1 MRATN
6 FSLLN
11 ALTLILVAAVV
22 PSTAQVNGRNSV
34 GFGTA
39 IHGVPPSVTSFNYG
53 GQPGFHGVPA
63 SVTSLGFG
71 SSGFQLNRP
80 FRTNPSFGFHHRR
93 NSRFASP
100 FFGDIVAVPYAYPMY
115 VMDPGIDD
123 SMEEDYLGG
132 PTIFD
137 RRGAGEAY
145 RAPQPREERDYRDR
159 SREDYRDNSNE
170 PPAAQPVVEKPT
182 PQQPTVLVFKDGRQ
196 NQVLNY
202 AIVGETL
209 YDLSDGRA
217 KKVALAELDLSATE
231 KQNDERGVDFRVPA
245 ASKSN

>member
-53 GQPGFHGVPA
+53 GQPGFHGVPG

-100 FFGDIVAVPYAYPMY
+100 LFGDIVAVPYAYPMY

-145 RAPQPREERDYRDR
+145 RAPQPREER
-159 SREDYRDNSNE
+159 DYRDNSNE

-231 KQNDERGVDFRVPA
+231 KQNDERGVDFLVPA
-245 ASKSN
+245 ARKSN